1 MLILW
6 YVMSKFRT
14 ASRKQSHSQTFI
26 IDLKLPSH
34 HRTMWQPL
42 FIAEPIFYHL
52 CMRCS
57 LFSVRLIWWSE
68 SRTVF
73 SCWRVLCLLFSSSR
87 LSLLQYQ
94 AVKKNCRFISSDNNF
109 DLYNNRK
116 MVKGSYYSRITVAK
130 NKQLHFGGDRAQT
143 VITLNGRST
152 WQFCYQTTCP
162 ITYGALIY
170 I

>member
-6 YVMSKFRT
+6 NVMSKFRT

-34 HRTMWQPL
+34 HQTMRQPL

-73 SCWRVLCLLFSSSR
+73 SCWRVLCLLFSLSR

-130 NKQLHFGGDRAQT
+130 SKQLHFGGDRGQT

-162 ITYGALIY
+162 ITYGSLIY